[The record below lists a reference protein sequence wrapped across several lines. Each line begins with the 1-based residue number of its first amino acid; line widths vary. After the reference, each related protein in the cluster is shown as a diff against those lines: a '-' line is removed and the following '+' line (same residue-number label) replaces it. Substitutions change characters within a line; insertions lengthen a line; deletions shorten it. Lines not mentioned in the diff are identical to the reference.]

1 MTPTDPIE
9 DLAFTVILVSCQT
22 HGCQNIFEPSLIE
35 PFTEP
40 IELWAADIAVR
51 ARQAGWRTG
60 TDGAVH
66 CPAHGE
72 PNRTH
77 S

>member
-9 DLAFTVILVSCQT
+9 DLAFTVILVGCET
-22 HGCQNIFEPSLIE
+22 PGCQNIFEPSLIE
-35 PFTEP
+35 PFTDP

-51 ARQAGWRTG
+51 AREAGWSTG
-60 TDGAVH
+60 VDGGVL

-72 PNRTH
+72 LDPRRE
-77 S
+77 